1 MYITR
6 IFDTGMNIF
15 TWSNQLNGYSV
26 SCSSSK
32 VGWKV
37 LSEGNK
43 SKSIINQ
50 GFNHDH
56 GYSQCQ
62 GQGFR
67 ALPRLKMGFINPSF
81 PLNGYPY
88 LVTLHNILN
97 VANLQSA
104 HRQFLPIHLK
114 LDEKL
119 TEIGRL
125 FKLVYSIWTTS
136 QFTSQ
141 DCQDNLFVLQITL
154 TII

>member
-1 MYITR
+1 
-6 IFDTGMNIF
+6 
-15 TWSNQLNGYSV
+15 
-26 SCSSSK
+26 
-32 VGWKV
+32 
-37 LSEGNK
+37 
-43 SKSIINQ
+43 
-50 GFNHDH
+50 
-56 GYSQCQ
+56 
-62 GQGFR
+62 
-67 ALPRLKMGFINPSF
+67 MGFINPSF
-81 PLNGYPY
+81 PLNGHPY
-88 LVTLHNILN
+88 LVTLHNILH

-141 DCQDNLFVLQITL
+141 DCQDNLFVLQIAL